1 MTQVIVL
8 PNKRAVTLG
17 QYAKAWRLVIA
28 VPREQLLAGWD
39 YFETEAW
46 RILFQMREGLQDRI
60 NLRGGSRPREIT
72 ERRLFAKMDAA
83 ARRGA
88 LQFECR
94 WCGQAILADRYLH
107 RHSRFCS
114 QSCQRDY
121 AS

>member
-46 RILFQMREGLQDRI
+46 RILLQMRDGLQDRI

-72 ERRLFAKMDAA
+72 ERRLFAKRDAA
-83 ARRGA
+83 VRRGA
-88 LQFECR
+88 LRFECK
-94 WCGQAILADRYLH
+94 WCGAEVVATRYLQWQD
-107 RHSRFCS
+107 RFCDS
-114 QSCQRDY
+114 GCRKDY
-121 AS
+121 FS